1 MPLRQWQSSEEI
13 QQRKYAPKSGNFSF
27 TIRAIPFGMTYART
41 RDSNTDLSALEATA
55 VTARAGFAC
64 MFSTSDEYESA
75 LIAARRA
82 EGRYQTPFDWQ
93 PVALIGCVFILSGLL
108 LMAL

>member
-1 MPLRQWQSSEEI
+1 MPASNNREHETCTFGFVC
-13 QQRKYAPKSGNFSF
+13 APV
-27 TIRAIPFGMTYART
+27 TIHLPFAPYRLGMSIARPH
-41 RDSNTDLSALEATA
+41 DSNTDLSALEATA
-55 VTARAGFAC
+55 ATARAGFAC

-82 EGRYQTPFDWQ
+82 EGRYQAPFDWQ